1 MFGKDAIRKLGAL
14 GLVTTL
20 VGAGAASLHAQTA
33 PRPSLT
39 EFPDAQRALNGASI
53 DDRAALNS
61 ILTTLE
67 SGDVSFYFG
76 TQQLKANEDARVAL
90 VRTLGPMLSRIVAS
104 EMFRNMYS
112 AAREERARSTAGTP
126 PVDPAIT
133 RADQISEVQLA
144 IADMQA
150 RLGTPGLSRR
160 DRSQI
165 ESAMS
170 DARERV
176 AAAQRQAQDPATR
189 AADAQQYQAAQAAYE
204 TQRQEALAGLEADLP
219 SDVRVLARRRLE
231 AFVAGCRD
239 VNFRAR
245 TTTAGGVT
253 RFENPADEARPRIW
267 KLCFRAGQRTVTEAR
282 RIATRW
288 IGSLPRPPRAA
299 RH

>member
-1 MFGKDAIRKLGAL
+1 MFGKDAIRKIGAL

-20 VGAGAASLHAQTA
+20 VGASAAGLHAQSA
-33 PRPSLT
+33 SRPTLA
-39 EFPDAQRALNGASI
+39 EFPDAQRALNVVSI

-67 SGDVSFYFG
+67 SGEASFYFG
-76 TQQLKANEDARVAL
+76 TGPLKADENVRVTL

-104 EMFRNMYS
+104 QMFRDMYA
-112 AAREERARSTAGTP
+112 AAREERSRSAAGTP

-133 RADQISEVQLA
+133 RADSISEAQLA

-150 RLGTPGLSRR
+150 RLGTSGLSRR

-170 DARERV
+170 DARARI
-176 AAAQRQAQDPATR
+176 ATLQRQAQDPATR
-189 AADAQQYQAAQAAYE
+189 ASDAQAYQAAQATYE
-204 TQRQEALAGLEADLP
+204 TQRQEALASLEADLP

-231 AFVAGCRD
+231 AFVEGCRD

-245 TTTAGGVT
+245 TTNQGGVT
-253 RFENPADEARPRIW
+253 RFANPADEARPKIW

-282 RIATRW
+282 RVATRW